1 MNEHWDA
8 LIKGVELQEKRAL
21 VEDIFF
27 NVLVIDPLQLQCPY
41 HPVGKR
47 ASPEPQKLYFLL
59 RHEMILAALTA
70 NNEIYLGLPDAIF
83 DSLDWTDR

>member
-1 MNEHWDA
+1 M
-8 LIKGVELQEKRAL
+8 KGVELQEKRAL

-70 NNEIYLGLPDAIF
+70 NNEIYLGHQTPFLTHGPLGEPMVHPF
-83 DSLDWTDR
+83 LFH